1 MMDQAEELRNVIKK
15 QNQSNK
21 VSTARIITDHK
32 WKGRCG
38 KIQHCRKSCSP
49 VSADGVE
56 KRSFL
61 MQISDLQ
68 TWK

>member
-1 MMDQAEELRNVIKK
+1 MDQAEELRNVKTE
-15 QNQSNK
+15 SENK
-21 VSTARIITDHK
+21 EARQDHHCHK

-56 KRSFL
+56 NDHF
-61 MQISDLQ
+61 
-68 TWK
+68 

>member
-1 MMDQAEELRNVIKK
+1 MDQAEELRNVIKK
-15 QNQSNK
+15 TESENK
-21 VSTARIITDHK
+21 EARQDHHCHK

-56 KRSFL
+56 NDHF
-61 MQISDLQ
+61 
-68 TWK
+68 

>member
-1 MMDQAEELRNVIKK
+1 MDQAEELRNVIKK
-15 QNQSNK
+15 TESENK
-21 VSTARIITDHK
+21 EARQDHHCHK

-38 KIQHCRKSCSP
+38 KIQHCRNLAVQFQRMGLKTII
-49 VSADGVE
+49 
-56 KRSFL
+56 L